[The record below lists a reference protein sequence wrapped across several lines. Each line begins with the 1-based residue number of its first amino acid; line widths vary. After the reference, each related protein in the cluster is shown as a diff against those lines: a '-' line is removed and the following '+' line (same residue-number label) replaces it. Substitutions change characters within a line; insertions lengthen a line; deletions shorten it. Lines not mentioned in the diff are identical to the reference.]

1 MALLD
6 THVWAWSLIEP
17 GFLSPPARETLE
29 RATGLTVSAVTFY
42 EIAQK
47 VRLGKWPQM
56 TAHLHRL
63 ADLAAEQSVAVLSV
77 TAEMALRVGKW
88 VGNGPEIWLRMQ
100 GQYDLWQARKKGM
113 PKVKKAKRPALVATV
128 PA

>member
-77 TAEMALRVGKW
+77 TAEMAL
-88 VGNGPEIWLRMQ
+88 LA
-100 GQYDLWQARKKGM
+100 GQVDWSHRDPFDRILA
-113 PKVKKAKRPALVATV
+113 ATALVSGMDIVSADAAFDAV
-128 PA
+128 PGLRRIW